1 MNVSVQ
7 HTDLFPTRL
16 WIFDLMELAPHFPA
30 WRTALARLREQ
41 SPSPA
46 GRSNRGGWNS
56 DKKIFDDPLFAALR
70 ATCQRAFSHAFLQ
83 TDPKANFSFRLE
95 AWANIHDSGGYNLYH
110 LHQNVLLSGCF
121 YLSTPEGSG
130 DLVFRDPRPGVQL
143 SPFSGKG
150 ANANQLGRV
159 TPRAGM
165 LVVFPNWLEH
175 AVDPN
180 NAPSAR
186 VSIAMN
192 ALTAPATAALAP
204 Q

>member
-16 WIFDLMELAPHFPA
+16 WIFDLKDLAPDFPA

-56 DKKIFDDPLFAALR
+56 NKVIFDDPLFTALR
-70 ATCQRAFSHAFLQ
+70 AASQRAFSYAFLQ
-83 TDPKANFSFRLE
+83 IDPKANFSFRLE
-95 AWANIHDSGGYNLYH
+95 AWANIHDSGGYNVFH

-143 SPFSGKG
+143 SPFTG
-150 ANANQLGRV
+150 AGVNANQFARV
-159 TPRAGM
+159 APRAGM
-165 LVVFPNWLEH
+165 LAVFPNWLEH

-180 NAPSAR
+180 DAPSAR
-186 VSIAMN
+186 VSIAIN
-192 ALTAPATAALAP
+192 ALAAPAAATLVS